1 MKVGIVGSGMVGSA
15 TAYALALLGVARE
28 VVLVDLDRK
37 LAQAH
42 AEDILHAT
50 PFAHPVWVRAG
61 SYGDLEGARAVV
73 LAAGVAQR
81 PGETRL
87 QLLDRNAQVFAQV
100 VPRVLEA
107 APEAV
112 LLVATNP
119 VDVMTQVA
127 YRLSGLPPGR
137 VVGSGTILDTARFR
151 ALLAEYLR
159 VAPQSVH
166 AYVLGEHGDSEVLVW
181 SSAQVGGVPLLEFAE
196 ARGRALSPEDRAR
209 IDEGV
214 RRAAYRSLAEAEP
227 GFEGGG
233 VAGEV
238 QEALH
243 PGKALGEGVGEEV
256 DGNRPLQVRKPRPV
270 GLRQVPLPVGE
281 EGVVQVQDH
290 PLEAPGLEPRRG
302 QVEEGGEDLP
312 GEEHASIVPRAPV
325 RCLNGGEASRGPT
338 SCPSFPGPG
347 GGRRGWGR
355 SGCKAPPGRSAPP

>member
-151 ALLAEYLR
+151 ALLAEHLR

-196 ARGRALSPEDRAR
+196 ARAR

-214 RRAAYRSLAEAEP
+214 RRAAYRIIEGKGATYYGIGAGLARLVRAILTDEKGVYTVSAFTPEVEGVLEVSLSLPRILGA
-227 GFEGGG
+227 GG
-233 VAGEV
+233 VEGTVYPSLSPEER
-238 QEALH
+238 EALRRSAEIL
-243 PGKALGEGVGEEV
+243 KEAAFALG
-256 DGNRPLQVRKPRPV
+256 
-270 GLRQVPLPVGE
+270 
-281 EGVVQVQDH
+281 
-290 PLEAPGLEPRRG
+290 
-302 QVEEGGEDLP
+302 
-312 GEEHASIVPRAPV
+312 
-325 RCLNGGEASRGPT
+325 
-338 SCPSFPGPG
+338 F
-347 GGRRGWGR
+347 
-355 SGCKAPPGRSAPP
+355 

>member
-15 TAYALALLGVARE
+15 TAYALALLGVARA

-42 AEDILHAT
+42 AEHILHAT

-151 ALLAEYLR
+151 ALLAEHLR

-214 RRAAYRSLAEAEP
+214 RRAAYRIIEGKGATYYGIGAGLARLVRAILTDEKGVYTVSAFTPEVEGVLEVSLSLPRILGA
-227 GFEGGG
+227 GG
-233 VAGEV
+233 VEGTVYPSLSPEER
-238 QEALH
+238 EALRRSAEIL
-243 PGKALGEGVGEEV
+243 KEAAFALG
-256 DGNRPLQVRKPRPV
+256 
-270 GLRQVPLPVGE
+270 
-281 EGVVQVQDH
+281 
-290 PLEAPGLEPRRG
+290 
-302 QVEEGGEDLP
+302 
-312 GEEHASIVPRAPV
+312 
-325 RCLNGGEASRGPT
+325 
-338 SCPSFPGPG
+338 F
-347 GGRRGWGR
+347 
-355 SGCKAPPGRSAPP
+355 